1 VSYDLTKEVS
11 DKYSLQ
17 GRVFHKIREDILNGK
32 YKSGDSIK
40 EVVVSKELGVSRTP
54 VREALKQLELEGL
67 VISIPNKGTVV
78 AGITEQDIIDIYAI
92 RSLIEGLAARWAAI
106 RISEEQLKQ
115 LEEIIEL
122 TEFYASKHN
131 VEHLHELDTQFHEII
146 YEASNSKPLKHILS
160 DFHIYVQRAR
170 MESIAI
176 PGRDLKSAQEH
187 KAILKALKGRNPE
200 EAEKLTNQHVKNV
213 AENMMKHLKKAD
225 RD

>member
-1 VSYDLTKEVS
+1 MS

>member
-1 VSYDLTKEVS
+1 M
-11 DKYSLQ
+11 
-17 GRVFHKIREDILNGK
+17 
-32 YKSGDSIK
+32 
-40 EVVVSKELGVSRTP
+40 
-54 VREALKQLELEGL
+54 
-67 VISIPNKGTVV
+67 
-78 AGITEQDIIDIYAI
+78 
-92 RSLIEGLAARWAAI
+92 AARWAAI

-176 PGRDLKSAQEH
+176 P
-187 KAILKALKGRNPE
+187 E
-200 EAEKLTNQHVKNV
+200 EI
-213 AENMMKHLKKAD
+213 
-225 RD
+225 

>member
-1 VSYDLTKEVS
+1 MSYDLTKEVS

-32 YKSGDSIK
+32 YKSGDSIR

>member
-1 VSYDLTKEVS
+1 MSYDLTKEVS